1 MLAGRR
7 SREPPASI
15 GCSRAGPVGAPFLSN
30 RGESWTARRKLFGHP
45 IHQMLIAFPVGL
57 LATSVVFDL
66 MRAAR
71 GIPTWANVAYF
82 VETQ

>member
-1 MLAGRR
+1 MDSKA
-7 SREPPASI
+7 
-15 GCSRAGPVGAPFLSN
+15 
-30 RGESWTARRKLFGHP
+30 KLFGHP

-82 VETQ
+82 AETQ